1 MYYYCAQFFKALGKK
16 NVSSFL
22 KTSMENYLII
32 LLWVWFQCLLS
43 PHEMPVI
50 LEPAGCGEAIPFL
63 DVGCQTWLFVE
74 YLGCWHVLNMEQVKL
89 LCDGITVT
97 QKKKKKDK
105 KIKGSQ
111 LFTELYWV
119 PHFLFR
125 LTNMIW
131 CGNDLNHTKC
141 MFRGKRQ
148 KWQKENK
155 QLDSALSDVTSLH
168 WQQWLLFL
176 LIWGQHSWTSSQQCK
191 QER

>member
-1 MYYYCAQFFKALGKK
+1 MH
-16 NVSSFL
+16 SFL
-22 KTSMENYLII
+22 KHSAKRMFQVSWKLQWKII
-32 LLWVWFQCLLS
+32 LLFFCGFGFSVFCHLMKYQSYWNLPAVGKPYHFLMLVAKHDFLWNIWVVDMCWIWNKSNFFVTVLQS
-43 PHEMPVI
+43 PR
-50 LEPAGCGEAIPFL
+50 
-63 DVGCQTWLFVE
+63 
-74 YLGCWHVLNMEQVKL
+74 
-89 LCDGITVT
+89 
-97 QKKKKKDK
+97 KKNQNDK

-111 LFTELYWV
+111 LYFTELYWV

-141 MFRGKRQ
+141 MFRGKCQ

-176 LIWGQHSWTSSQQCK
+176 LIWGQHSWASSQQCK